1 MPLRSDFEPGTSRW
15 ATFVEAQEQR
25 LRCTLP
31 RRQSWGLPELE
42 DLRGVAEALAG
53 RVHEWRLVVVA
64 QVSRRHAQGR
74 AAGAAGFQHEERIG
88 AVSALPDQLP
98 GAGLVAAFLH
108 QARAADGSA
117 AAREAD
123 AQAAARV
130 RHLGEPPPEDLP
142 PLRRPVGRVPV
153 AVVKPQLGAWPGG
166 PAWPIHA

>member
-64 QVSRRHAQGR
+64 QVARRHAQGR
-74 AAGAAGFQHEERIG
+74 AAGPAGFQHEERIG
-88 AVSALPDQLP
+88 AVSALPHQLP
-98 GAGLVAAFLH
+98 GGSLVAVLLH
-108 QARAADGSA
+108 QAGAGDGSA
-117 AAREAD
+117 AVREAD
-123 AQAAARV
+123 AQATARV
-130 RHLGEPPPEDLP
+130 RHLLEPPSGETP
-142 PLRRPVGRVPV
+142 PLRRPVGR
-153 AVVKPQLGAWPGG
+153 
-166 PAWPIHA
+166 